1 MTSFVE
7 TLASNF
13 LFANFSQSELAE
25 LASNAISKSYRDQ
38 EILVYQEDVWPY
50 LFLIVDGKIDAI
62 KEFAEG
68 RSFIATSLKPG
79 DIFWGLAF
87 YIEDAPM
94 PVLLQAKAATQ
105 IYIWSRDYLVPIIQ
119 QHGEMSWMLCQL
131 MISRM
136 QLASSIVEDLAFQPV
151 MGRLAGLILSEFSDA
166 ENEFKSREL
175 TLEEMASRIGPPEKW
190 YAGIYTVLLRKERFK
205 SSALNCA
212 LRIGICW
219 KSRRGSSWIS
229 GRLPGYST
237 STICDRSRMACSR

>member
-62 KEFAEG
+62 KESAEG

-175 TLEEMASRIGPPEKW
+175 TLEEMASRIGTTREMVCRHLYRFAEKG
-190 YAGIYTVLLRKERFK
+190 AIQIKRTE
-205 SSALNCA
+205 
-212 LRIGICW
+212 LRIM
-219 KSRRGSSWIS
+219 
-229 GRLPGYST
+229 
-237 STICDRSRMACSR
+237 DRNMLEKQAGK